1 MPRRTGGSS
10 QEVIGPLIVIMP
22 PDNGM
27 QPKALHAAADVER
40 YAYRLHRDGY
50 RRKLSTM
57 SPTQLEEILSLSVEE
72 RIQLVEAVWD
82 SIAQHP
88 ESLPV
93 TEAQRKELDRRLA
106 DHLKDPQAARPWSQV
121 RDSLAR
127 KK

>member
-1 MPRRTGGSS
+1 
-10 QEVIGPLIVIMP
+10 
-22 PDNGM
+22 M

-57 SPTQLEEILSLSVEE
+57 CPTQLEEILSLSVEE

>member
-1 MPRRTGGSS
+1 
-10 QEVIGPLIVIMP
+10 
-22 PDNGM
+22 
-27 QPKALHAAADVER
+27 
-40 YAYRLHRDGY
+40 
-50 RRKLSTM
+50 M

-106 DHLKDPQAARPWSQV
+106 EHRRDPKAGKPWSEI
-121 RDSLAR
+121 RDRLAR
-127 KK
+127 RK

>member
-1 MPRRTGGSS
+1 
-10 QEVIGPLIVIMP
+10 
-22 PDNGM
+22 
-27 QPKALHAAADVER
+27 
-40 YAYRLHRDGY
+40 
-50 RRKLSTM
+50 M
-57 SPTQLEEILSLSVEE
+57 SPTQLEEILSLTVEE

-106 DHLKDPQAARPWSQV
+106 DHLRDPKAARRWSEV

>member
-1 MPRRTGGSS
+1 
-10 QEVIGPLIVIMP
+10 
-22 PDNGM
+22 
-27 QPKALHAAADVER
+27 
-40 YAYRLHRDGY
+40 
-50 RRKLSTM
+50 M

-72 RIQLVEAVWD
+72 RIQLVEDVWD

-121 RDSLAR
+121 HDSLAR

>member
-1 MPRRTGGSS
+1 
-10 QEVIGPLIVIMP
+10 
-22 PDNGM
+22 
-27 QPKALHAAADVER
+27 
-40 YAYRLHRDGY
+40 
-50 RRKLSTM
+50 M

-82 SIAQHP
+82 SITEHP

-106 DHLKDPQAARPWSQV
+106 DHLRDPHAARSWSQV